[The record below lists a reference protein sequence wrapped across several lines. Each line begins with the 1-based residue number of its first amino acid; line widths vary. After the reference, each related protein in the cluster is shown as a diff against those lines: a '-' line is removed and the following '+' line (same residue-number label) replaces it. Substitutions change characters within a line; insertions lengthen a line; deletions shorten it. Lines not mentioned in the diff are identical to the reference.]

1 MKLTKT
7 KLKRIIKEELNKVL
21 KEEEDIVTVSMP
33 KNEFWDDSAKPDTWP
48 SDRADYEWG
57 EGWEINHDVIDA
69 YVEIANKH
77 GVKAEKTDEHIIFT
91 GTRANMLAFK
101 DEIRRTDAALDFGF
115 AGSDPRIPWPADFQ
129 RTS

>member
-1 MKLTKT
+1 MKITKRQLR
-7 KLKRIIKEELNKVL
+7 KIIKEELNKVL

-33 KNEFWDDSAKPDTWP
+33 KNEFWDDSAKPIDWP

-57 EGWEINHDVIDA
+57 KGWEINHDVIDA

-77 GVKAEKTDEHIIFT
+77 GVKAEETDADIILT

-101 DEIRRTDAALDFGF
+101 AEIDRTDAALDFGLY
-115 AGSDPRIPWPADFQ
+115 SDPRIPWPADF
-129 RTS
+129 